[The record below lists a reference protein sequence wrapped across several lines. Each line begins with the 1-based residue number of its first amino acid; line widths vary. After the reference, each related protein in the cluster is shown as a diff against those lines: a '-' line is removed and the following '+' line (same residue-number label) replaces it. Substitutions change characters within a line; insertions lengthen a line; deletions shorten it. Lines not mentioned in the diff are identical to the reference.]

1 MNLFSK
7 FKKSSSHIPSQS
19 HQLQKD
25 KIINDTLHKQPL
37 ENLSQKLNETNTNT
51 NQYQNLEDASI
62 ENRQSNAPSDWIDD
76 DVKVKSA
83 RKPLDA
89 TLESGQRT
97 NWYRRTLLITIGL
110 LIVASTVAGFV
121 WWYDR
126 GGIDLELVQIRV
138 APPAE
143 VVTGEVLQSTVII
156 ENQNP
161 NPMANAVLVTK
172 YQTGAT
178 SPENQR
184 LTRTEVGLIGAGQIK
199 RLEVPLIVLGKLSDP
214 VELDFE
220 LEYTGLDSANLFALE
235 FNSEFTIERTKI
247 SLQDDFPS
255 ELTVGEELPFSLVI
269 STTAEFDEDELII
282 EFDRA
287 AGLGINLENQ
297 TTDDESKIITIPAP
311 TPQQP
316 VQVSGSIQ
324 ADRTTS
330 GLITVTT
337 TVKDSQGLALVNL
350 KRDIS
355 VVLPPILIERNT
367 VTELVIDNEAELE
380 FEVTNTTDS
389 SITGLEVVFD
399 LIGQVNSVKPNRGN
413 FNQVSNQVTFNSS
426 TNSALAS
433 LRPGESVELQFSVVP
448 GAGQILNINYAVA
461 GVIAEQATTR
471 RSLAGGTYEYVVKPS
486 AGLDAFATY
495 RQSNFS
501 NRGPLPPKINQETTY
516 TINLDVS
523 LTASGAVA
531 DQMVARIPN
540 NVVILN
546 PPQNIQVRGNQLIW
560 NLSTG
565 AQATQFQVA
574 LRPERSQLGLAAVL
588 LGDIMFYYSQNQ
600 TDKTQAIGPITT
612 ELRNDSNFN
621 RSEAIVVE

>member
-1 MNLFSK
+1 
-7 FKKSSSHIPSQS
+7 
-19 HQLQKD
+19 
-25 KIINDTLHKQPL
+25 
-37 ENLSQKLNETNTNT
+37 
-51 NQYQNLEDASI
+51 
-62 ENRQSNAPSDWIDD
+62 
-76 DVKVKSA
+76 
-83 RKPLDA
+83 
-89 TLESGQRT
+89 
-97 NWYRRTLLITIGL
+97 
-110 LIVASTVAGFV
+110 
-121 WWYDR
+121 
-126 GGIDLELVQIRV
+126 
-138 APPAE
+138 
-143 VVTGEVLQSTVII
+143 
-156 ENQNP
+156 
-161 NPMANAVLVTK
+161 
-172 YQTGAT
+172 
-178 SPENQR
+178 
-184 LTRTEVGLIGAGQIK
+184 
-199 RLEVPLIVLGKLSDP
+199 
-214 VELDFE
+214 
-220 LEYTGLDSANLFALE
+220 
-235 FNSEFTIERTKI
+235 
-247 SLQDDFPS
+247 
-255 ELTVGEELPFSLVI
+255 
-269 STTAEFDEDELII
+269 
-282 EFDRA
+282 
-287 AGLGINLENQ
+287 
-297 TTDDESKIITIPAP
+297 
-311 TPQQP
+311 
-316 VQVSGSIQ
+316 
-324 ADRTTS
+324 
-330 GLITVTT
+330 
-337 TVKDSQGLALVNL
+337 VKDSQGLALVNL